1 MAIVLG
7 EQVVLLATVLYDYS
21 KYYNTAMRII
31 PQVILVVTILY
42 D

>member
-1 MAIVLG
+1 MAIVLE

-21 KYYNTAMRII
+21 KYYNTTMRII